1 MEVKFVVGSS
11 VDDGWGERNFT
22 VSDGSEGDSRV
33 FTSDMMEAEVLL
45 NDFAKAS
52 AVAFTM
58 HDGER
63 VVAVFDLDGS
73 VTPIKKLRECG
84 YSRVVP

>member
-1 MEVKFVVGSS
+1 
-11 VDDGWGERNFT
+11 
-22 VSDGSEGDSRV
+22 
-33 FTSDMMEAEVLL
+33 
-45 NDFAKAS
+45 
-52 AVAFTM
+52 M